1 MYVKRDNLVI
11 PAEAGI
17 QGPMDPRLRGGDA
30 NKSFFAFLT
39 KSVYN
44 TPMQLFYDI
53 IPVLIF
59 FIVYKLEGIYWATFA
74 AILVCLI
81 QMLLYYYR
89 HKKWDM
95 MQVVTFFLLFIFG
108 GATIVFHDP
117 HFLQWKVTVINAL
130 FGLALLGT
138 QWIGK
143 KNLIERLLSDKIA
156 LPASVFRVLNLAW
169 GFYFIG
175 LAVLNTVAIYYLS
188 LEDWVD
194 FKVFGIIGIT
204 VLFVIGQSI
213 YLSKHLHD

>member
-1 MYVKRDNLVI
+1 
-11 PAEAGI
+11 
-17 QGPMDPRLRGGDA
+17 
-30 NKSFFAFLT
+30 
-39 KSVYN
+39 
-44 TPMQLFYDI
+44 
-53 IPVLIF
+53 
-59 FIVYKLEGIYWATFA
+59 
-74 AILVCLI
+74 
-81 QMLLYYYR
+81 
-89 HKKWDM
+89 
-95 MQVVTFFLLFIFG
+95 MQVVTFFLLLVFG
-108 GATIVFHDP
+108 GATIILHDP
-117 HFLQWKVTVINAL
+117 HFLQWKVTVINTL

-143 KNLIERLLSDKIA
+143 KNLIERLLSDKIP

-188 LEDWVD
+188 LADWVD